1 MMRQQINLYQQGL
14 FDRPAPL
21 SSRQAGLLLLL
32 SLSMILAL
40 GGYGYW
46 RGMALEPE
54 RAELA
59 QRQEQ
64 MRARVAELEQQFP
77 VRQSSPLLQQRIT
90 RLEQEV
96 KGLKQTLDYV
106 LQREQGRNPE
116 MLAALEGLAQRQHS
130 GLWLNLI
137 RLSRQGHEVEL
148 SGRAFTPELVPDYL
162 QWLSDEG
169 VFSGLTFS
177 RLRLSRLQES
187 PGHVDF
193 HIGSSAAGGR

>member
-1 MMRQQINLYQQGL
+1 MRQQINLYQQGL
-14 FDRPAPL
+14 IDRPAPL
-21 SSRQAGLLLLL
+21 SSRQAGLLFLL
-32 SLSMILAL
+32 SLLLTLAL

-46 RGMALEPE
+46 RGVALEPE

-64 MRARVAELEQQFP
+64 MRTRIAELEQQFP
-77 VRQSSPLLQQRIT
+77 VRQSSPLLQQRVA
-90 RLEQEV
+90 RLEQEL
-96 KGLKQTLDYV
+96 KGLEQTLDYV

-130 GLWLNLI
+130 GLWLNRI

-177 RLRLSRLQES
+177 RLRLSRLQEF

-193 HIGSSAAGGR
+193 SIGSSVTGAR